1 MIELTEDFTGITKV
15 GALGTLIQDLYV
27 RAVQWADNN
36 KFYIGYLSGGYN
48 ISFDGQSTSCIDWD
62 AEEEEIKKELVML
75 GNIDDVR
82 VIRTGDASSTH
93 AYGYK
98 IDVLFVGS
106 GVVGN
111 VPTMTIVQCKAYSP
125 SSMDISVSV
134 VREGFGGAANRF
146 CLKTPKQQVHLRPAS
161 ILGPTSYTGTI
172 YKVQG
177 HRWTIAGTSL
187 VGDINAFGADDSSLQ
202 TEGANISVVDD
213 FNAGDSP
220 TTYTIPGLVE
230 GVPYYVRTKISN
242 ALGEGSYSVSSFNTP
257 KSVPDAPR
265 FAVGDHAAHV
275 DEVQLIQ
282 TAASHIDEVQ
292 ILTVTADHVSE
303 VQSIRTS
310 APQGST
316 ISGTFFLKYTTA
328 NGKLVTTAMEKQVV
342 VVRSDARL
350 Y

>member
-1 MIELTEDFTGITKV
+1 M
-15 GALGTLIQDLYV
+15 
-27 RAVQWADNN
+27 
-36 KFYIGYLSGGYN
+36 
-48 ISFDGQSTSCIDWD
+48 
-62 AEEEEIKKELVML
+62 
-75 GNIDDVR
+75 
-82 VIRTGDASSTH
+82 
-93 AYGYK
+93 
-98 IDVLFVGS
+98 
-106 GVVGN
+106 
-111 VPTMTIVQCKAYSP
+111 
-125 SSMDISVSV
+125 
-134 VREGFGGAANRF
+134 
-146 CLKTPKQQVHLRPAS
+146 
-161 ILGPTSYTGTI
+161 
-172 YKVQG
+172 
-177 HRWTIAGTSL
+177 
-187 VGDINAFGADDSSLQ
+187 
-202 TEGANISVVDD
+202 VDD

-342 VVRSDARL
+342 VVRSDGAPLLSGGYKLNFGNENTTCLKFDATAAQMEVALEGLGGINEVEVVRTGDATQG
-350 Y
+350 YSYTIAFMDSPSAQCSSNDC

>member
-27 RAVQWADNN
+27 VQGSSVEKQRITISSPSA
-36 KFYIGYLSGGYN
+36 ILAGGYN
-48 ISFDGQSTSCIDWD
+48 ISFDGQSTSCINWD

-146 CLKTPKQQVHLRPAS
+146 TASNLPLGLLGAPSTPAS
-161 ILGPTSYTGTI
+161 ILGPRRTRRRYIKFKGIDGLSR
-172 YKVQG
+172 VQ
-177 HRWTIAGTSL
+177 A
-187 VGDINAFGADDSSLQ
+187 
-202 TEGANISVVDD
+202 
-213 FNAGDSP
+213 
-220 TTYTIPGLVE
+220 
-230 GVPYYVRTKISN
+230 
-242 ALGEGSYSVSSFNTP
+242 
-257 KSVPDAPR
+257 
-265 FAVGDHAAHV
+265 
-275 DEVQLIQ
+275 
-282 TAASHIDEVQ
+282 
-292 ILTVTADHVSE
+292 
-303 VQSIRTS
+303 
-310 APQGST
+310 
-316 ISGTFFLKYTTA
+316 
-328 NGKLVTTAMEKQVV
+328 
-342 VVRSDARL
+342 
-350 Y
+350 